1 MIKLLIEIVGT
12 AECADIKAEILLD
25 NKCLA
30 KYTCSLVPCIVE
42 ITVPD
47 QPAVHDLHITML
59 GKTHQHTVV
68 GNNGEIE
75 SDASIV
81 ISRLEFED
89 IDMMPV
95 FCQGLRCYYHN
106 HNNSLRPVELDEF
119 YGYIGCNGDV
129 HIEFETPIYLWFN
142 KHFCD

>member
-12 AECADIKAEILLD
+12 AECPEIHSEILLD
-25 NKCLA
+25 NKCLK
-30 KYTCSLVPCIVE
+30 KYACSLVPCILE

-47 QPAVHDLHITML
+47 QTAVHDLHISMS
-59 GKTHQHTVV
+59 GKTHQHTVISDT
-68 GNNGEIE
+68 GDIE
-75 SDASIV
+75 SDASIM
-81 ISRLEFED
+81 ISRIEFED

-95 FCQGLRCYYHN
+95 FCQGLRCYYHSYN
-106 HNNSLRPVELDEF
+106 DPLRPVELDEF

-129 HIEFETPIYLWFN
+129 HIAFETPIYLWFN